1 MQKKIGKLDSGKV
14 YILTMRNDVAHST
27 AIKMEAARF
36 CKKVGQPGCITCHLQ
51 LMHYI
56 YAICMIVHVYC
67 QHGNIHK
74 PLVLKILIPH
84 VQSY

>member
-36 CKKVGQPGCITCHLQ
+36 CKKVGHPGTKGTSTYDVQPLSFCLR
-51 LMHYI
+51 
-56 YAICMIVHVYC
+56 
-67 QHGNIHK
+67 
-74 PLVLKILIPH
+74 
-84 VQSY
+84 